1 MENSK
6 QYKTEL
12 QELATLLDAL
22 SHPARLQIIEHLSE
36 YHECPAG
43 AISDE
48 LPICK
53 STVSQHMAK
62 LKETG
67 FIVCN
72 PFGVCQNYKLNEQRI
87 NDLKQLVCDFIY
99 LISASAVNKNSCEN
113 KKLWHG

>member
-1 MENSK
+1 MENDK
-6 QYKTEL
+6 QYNPEL
-12 QELATLLDAL
+12 QELATMLDAL

-43 AISDE
+43 SISDE

-72 PFGVCQNYKLNEQRI
+72 PNGVCQNYRLNEQRI
-87 NDLKQLVCDFIY
+87 NVLKQLVCDFIY
-99 LISASAVNKNSCEN
+99 RISASAMNKNSCGN
-113 KKLWHG
+113 IKFNS